1 MILWYFYFIMFI
13 KFFYWVSTGGHEVS
27 SSDGNFVFYINVCRG
42 IKPKKDDNIHCPA
55 NSSMCRVD
63 KNLQKP
69 EDVGSISYTSGL
81 ILRDKNDIVLVYNTT
96 KTVSGCPKNLNPATT
111 ITFRCP
117 GRNRVSIS
125 IDRIIVY
132 VLMISLSQYLF
143 YYWSL
148 FQTEKSGL

>member
-1 MILWYFYFIMFI
+1 MFI
-13 KFFYWVSTGGHEVS
+13 KFFYRVSTGGHEVS

-55 NSSMCRVD
+55 NSSVCRVD

-125 IDRIIVY
+125 IERIIVY
-132 VLMISLSQYLF
+132 VLMIYLSVSTCSIIGHYFKLKNLV
-143 YYWSL
+143 SNL
-148 FQTEKSGL
+148 L